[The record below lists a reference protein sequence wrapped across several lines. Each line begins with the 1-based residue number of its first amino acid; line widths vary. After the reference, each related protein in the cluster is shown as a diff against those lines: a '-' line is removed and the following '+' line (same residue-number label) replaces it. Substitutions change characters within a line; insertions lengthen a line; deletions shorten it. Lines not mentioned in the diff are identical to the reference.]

1 VDTPS
6 ARYRAEGQATAPQA
20 GRRPGGRE
28 GLPAVCSRPGV
39 GGAERMALMVPL
51 PPPASAGCSR
61 RAFLAASAGLALLAA
76 GCTSGSPG
84 APVVS
89 TEEADRLAE
98 QVTVQEAVVAAYAA
112 ATTADPAL
120 ALSDLAGQANDQLDR
135 LRAAA
140 PSSTSSPAAP
150 SSASSSA
157 APAAPPGG
165 DVRSWLREQVAGA
178 AASHA
183 VACARQTGARAALLG
198 SVAAGLRGHEAAL
211 A

>member
-1 VDTPS
+1 M
-6 ARYRAEGQATAPQA
+6 
-20 GRRPGGRE
+20 
-28 GLPAVCSRPGV
+28 AV
-39 GGAERMALMVPL
+39 MVPL
-51 PPPASAGCSR
+51 PPPAPAGCSR
-61 RAFLAASAGLALLAA
+61 RAFLAASTGLALLAA

-84 APVVS
+84 APAVS

-98 QVTVQEAVVAAYAA
+98 QVTVQETVVAAYAA

-120 ALSDLAGQANDQLDR
+120 ALSDLAAQATEQLDR

-140 PSSTSSPAAP
+140 PSPTSSAAASLSSPA
-150 SSASSSA
+150 ASSSA

-165 DVRSWLREQVAGA
+165 DVRTWLREQVAGA

-183 VACARQTGARAALLG
+183 AACARQAGARAALLG
-198 SVAAGLRGHEAAL
+198 SIAAGLRGHEAAL

>member
-1 VDTPS
+1 M
-6 ARYRAEGQATAPQA
+6 
-20 GRRPGGRE
+20 
-28 GLPAVCSRPGV
+28 AV
-39 GGAERMALMVPL
+39 MVPL
-51 PPPASAGCSR
+51 PPPAPAGCSR
-61 RAFLAASAGLALLAA
+61 RAFLAASAGLALFAA
-76 GCTSGSPG
+76 GCTSGSSG
-84 APVVS
+84 APAVS

-120 ALSDLAGQANDQLDR
+120 ALSDLAAQATDQLDR
-135 LRAAA
+135 LRDAA
-140 PSSTSSPAAP
+140 PSSTSSPTASAPAA
-150 SSASSSA
+150 ASSA

-165 DVRSWLREQVAGA
+165 DVRTWLREQVAGA

-183 VACARQTGARAALLG
+183 AACARQTGARAALLG

>member
-1 VDTPS
+1 M
-6 ARYRAEGQATAPQA
+6 
-20 GRRPGGRE
+20 
-28 GLPAVCSRPGV
+28 AV
-39 GGAERMALMVPL
+39 MVPL
-51 PPPASAGCSR
+51 PPPAPVGCSR
-61 RAFLAASAGLALLAA
+61 RAFLAASAGLAVLAA

-98 QVTVQEAVVAAYAA
+98 QVGVQEAVVAAYAA
-112 ATTADPAL
+112 ATTTDPAL
-120 ALSDLAGQANDQLDR
+120 AVSDLAAQATDQLDR

-140 PSSTSSPAAP
+140 PSPTSSAAASSTSSPA
-150 SSASSSA
+150 ASSSA

-165 DVRSWLREQVAGA
+165 DVRTWLREQVAGA

-183 VACARQTGARAALLG
+183 AACARQAGARAALLG